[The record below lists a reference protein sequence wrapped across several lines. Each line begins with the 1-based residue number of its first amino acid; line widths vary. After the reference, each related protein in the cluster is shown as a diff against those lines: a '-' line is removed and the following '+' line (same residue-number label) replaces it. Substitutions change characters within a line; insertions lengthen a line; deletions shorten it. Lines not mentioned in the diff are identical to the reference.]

1 MFFATGG
8 DDMDSELREYK
19 IVQSDEDNTITVY
32 KNERPLIK
40 AVLTKTLSSMQLAA
54 YWPMIRSR
62 VERTVKV
69 ISDMTPKE
77 IMVFL
82 EDVNWLN
89 GPITHFEYVGG

>member
-1 MFFATGG
+1 MV
-8 DDMDSELREYK
+8 SELREYK

-62 VERTVKV
+62 VERK
-69 ISDMTPKE
+69 
-77 IMVFL
+77 
-82 EDVNWLN
+82 
-89 GPITHFEYVGG
+89 

>member
-1 MFFATGG
+1 MV
-8 DDMDSELREYK
+8 SELREYK

-32 KNERPLIK
+32 KNEEPLIQ
-40 AVLTKTLSSMQLAA
+40 AVLTKTLSKMQLAA

-62 VERTVKV
+62 VERILLV

-77 IMVFL
+77 ITVFL

-89 GPITHFEYVGG
+89 GPMTHFEYVGAL